1 LEILQQGANEEHL
14 PTVGQTRVEETGKR
28 KPGIFTAA
36 AYYWMYY
43 APAPGRDLEI
53 VKPGEHAGPG
63 QCHAVLDPLANLDGD
78 SVSASN
84 STYEF
89 AGIDAE
95 RPELL
100 YRKTFTCACSQCREP
115 TSIGMLRYGCPFEV
129 YTGRWRQ
136 QTVYAA
142 KGVVRAAAHKRMEA
156 RDFARQ
162 VRAEQLYAV
171 YGSYYER
178 GGQPY
183 WLLWCR
189 KAPYKAMPGLKYP
202 DGSAIRTGTWIIKAY
217 WFAATS
223 ESRRSYKLL
232 DDQEVCVKVES
243 LIQEH
248 GLRFDREA
256 MHDRILSA
264 ASHLALM
271 RYNYSNVLS

>member
-1 LEILQQGANEEHL
+1 MEILQQGANEEHL

-43 APAPGRDLEI
+43 APAPGRDLKI
-53 VKPGEHAGPG
+53 VKP
-63 QCHAVLDPLANLDGD
+63 DLDGD

-89 AGIDAE
+89 AGIDAKQ
-95 RPELL
+95 PELL
-100 YRKTFTCACSQCREP
+100 YRKTFTCACSRCREP
-115 TSIGMLRYGCPFEV
+115 TSIGMLPYGCPFEE

-136 QTVYAA
+136 KTVYAA
-142 KGVVRAAAHKRMEA
+142 QGVVRAAAHKHMEA
-156 RDFARQ
+156 REFARQ

-189 KAPYKAMPGLKYP
+189 KAPYKATPGLKYP
-202 DGSAIRTGTWIIKAY
+202 DGSQRLGPAHGSSRHTGLQPYRRADE
-217 WFAATS
+217 ATS
-223 ESRRSYKLL
+223 
-232 DDQEVCVKVES
+232 
-243 LIQEH
+243 
-248 GLRFDREA
+248 F
-256 MHDRILSA
+256 
-264 ASHLALM
+264 
-271 RYNYSNVLS
+271 